1 VPFINGRY
9 HINPIMGNALE
20 SARAASE
27 ASASANNP
35 TTVLESD
42 ADDLDSVSNLLR
54 DLANEKGPIHHIDI
68 EAAEVVPNSTGRAAR
83 GFVARVHRTMRGTA
97 SCAVRPG
104 VSPTLRPETH
114 VFTDHRDLVDF
125 LRGELAH
132 DSANRQ
138 ADR

>member
-1 VPFINGRY
+1 MPFINGRY

-27 ASASANNP
+27 ANESASNAGAA
-35 TTVLESD
+35 LESD

-68 EAAEVVPNSTGRAAR
+68 EAGEVVPNSTGRAAR
-83 GFVARVHRTMRGTA
+83 GFVARVHRTVPGTS

-104 VSPTLRPETH
+104 GSPTSRPETH
-114 VFTDHRDLVDF
+114 VFTDHRDLIGF
-125 LRGELAH
+125 LRDELAH
-132 DSANRQ
+132 DA
-138 ADR
+138 AHTK